1 MCHLPP
7 STEDE
12 REMGDQPSS
21 RGFERGGGQRTVEVR
36 LVEPDVAQP
45 AGGRVVTQP
54 GKGELVPGG
63 QQHQRVGG
71 DVPVPN
77 EIGKGEREVE
87 GGVNGLTR
95 LRPRR
100 EIGAGDDIEAA
111 DMMRQALEVRHTTSV
126 HGASTEGGRRS
137 AQRWT
142 TMFR

>member
-12 REMGDQPSS
+12 REMGDQPAG
-21 RGFERGGGQRTVEVR
+21 RGFERDGGQRAVEVR

-45 AGGRVVTQP
+45 DAGRVVTQP
-54 GKGELVPGG
+54 GQGQLVPGG

-71 DVPVPN
+71 DMPVAD

-87 GGVNGLTR
+87 GGVNCLTS

-100 EIGAGDDIEAA
+100 KIGTGDDIEAG
-111 DMMRQALEVRHTTSV
+111 ALEVRHTTSV
-126 HGASTEGGRRS
+126 HGGSAQGGR
-137 AQRWT
+137 
-142 TMFR
+142 